1 MWKRDTRER
10 ERERERESR
19 WKKEARVRKIE
30 MYDMTDTCM
39 RSYIGDREKRESGLQ
54 PNRREEI
61 EKGL

>member
-1 MWKRDTRER
+1 MEER
-10 ERERERESR
+10 HPRERESR

-30 MYDMTDTCM
+30 MYDITDTCM
-39 RSYIGDREKRESGLQ
+39 QSYIGEREKRESGLQ